1 MKQFIYIIMFMC
13 VISCSDKPNN
23 RNHFCAIAKLLYK
36 DQATASNYL
45 DTINI
50 SSFHK
55 DEQPYCELLKIQ
67 ALDLTDNDIK
77 PYERKIDFVINYMQN
92 KKDKAFLKL
101 AYYYAGRIKQDKRKA
116 LESINYFKI
125 AISNDNPY
133 GVNSRCYAQMAEV
146 YCEQYLYDYAKDMYN
161 NAYYEAKKDNDRI
174 GMAKILKEKAL
185 VYLDEKKSKT
195 ALMYLDK
202 ALKIAQD
209 INDSNCINSI
219 KSYYAITYVE
229 MKDWEN
235 AQKVLPS
242 FMRTISQ
249 ADTSAYYYIA
259 ANIYRH
265 TNKAKAKYF
274 YKYLKDNGD
283 IYAKEDAYSFLT
295 EEALADKDDNKVA
308 DFFERYKQQIDS
320 IRRNTNSEMMA
331 KIKGLYDYQKQKE
344 RITRISKEKNEFKLL
359 FASTTVF
366 LLLVTTF
373 AFLLISRLRRR
384 AQEEKKQVFMLKK
397 LQDEMRQNSLE
408 KIKENNKRIDELELQ
423 LINATNEKDE
433 LKKRLAD
440 EKEKLLAQNA
450 INKLKIEEENRA
462 LGSIKNTDIGIMI
475 QKKKRSETKEYLT
488 KEERKQMEDT
498 FDQFMPSF
506 KEKLWSV
513 YDISNRELNVCMLI
527 KLGCKPADMACLLG
541 CTPSA
546 ISKIR
551 IRLYKKF
558 FNKPGSAEDWDRFIL
573 SL

>member
-1 MKQFIYIIMFMC
+1 MC
-13 VISCSDKPNN
+13 VMSCSKRTDN
-23 RNHFCAIAKLLYK
+23 RSLFYAMAKDLYK
-36 DQATASNYL
+36 DQNIASNFL
-45 DTINI
+45 DTINV
-50 SSFHK
+50 SSFNK
-55 DEQPYCELLKIQ
+55 EEQMYGELLKIQ
-67 ALDLTDNDIK
+67 ATDLTDHDIK
-77 PYERKIDFVINYMQN
+77 PYEKNISRIINYMQN
-92 KKDKAFLKL
+92 KKDYTFLKL
-101 AYYYAGRIKQDKRKA
+101 ALYYAGRIKSEKDEAMKA
-116 LESINYFKI
+116 VNFYTKAASIKDTILNINNK
-125 AISNDNPY
+125 
-133 GVNSRCYAQMAEV
+133 CYSQLGNI
-146 YCEQYLYDYAKDMYN
+146 YYDQYLYDYAIDMYTK
-161 NAYYEAKKDNDRI
+161 AYNEAFIAKDDI
-174 GMAKILKEKAL
+174 AMVKILKDKAL
-185 VYLDEKKSKT
+185 VLLDKGET
-195 ALMYLDK
+195 TLALKLLKK
-202 ALKIAQD
+202 ALKMAEHTKD
-209 INDSNCINSI
+209 IRCINSV
-219 KSYYAITYVE
+219 KSYCVIAYTD
-229 MKDWEN
+229 KRDWGN
-235 AQKVLPS
+235 AQKLLPD
-242 FMRTISQ
+242 ILHNINK
-249 ADTSAYYYIA
+249 ADSSAVYFIA
-259 ANIYRH
+259 ANLYKQTDISKANMLYSFLK
-265 TNKAKAKYF
+265 NKG
-274 YKYLKDNGD
+274 N
-283 IYAKEDAYSFLT
+283 IYAKEEAYKFLT
-295 EEALADKDDNKVA
+295 KESLGKEKNFESIK
-308 DFFERYKQQIDS
+308 FFERYTHIVDS

-344 RITRISKEKNEFKLL
+344 RITKISKEKNEFKLL

-384 AQEEKKQVFMLKK
+384 AQEEKRQVFMLKK

-558 FNKPGSAEDWDRFIL
+558 FNKLGSAEDWDRFIL

>member
-1 MKQFIYIIMFMC
+1 
-13 VISCSDKPNN
+13 
-23 RNHFCAIAKLLYK
+23 
-36 DQATASNYL
+36 
-45 DTINI
+45 
-50 SSFHK
+50 
-55 DEQPYCELLKIQ
+55 
-67 ALDLTDNDIK
+67 
-77 PYERKIDFVINYMQN
+77 
-92 KKDKAFLKL
+92 
-101 AYYYAGRIKQDKRKA
+101 
-116 LESINYFKI
+116 
-125 AISNDNPY
+125 
-133 GVNSRCYAQMAEV
+133 
-146 YCEQYLYDYAKDMYN
+146 
-161 NAYYEAKKDNDRI
+161 
-174 GMAKILKEKAL
+174 
-185 VYLDEKKSKT
+185 
-195 ALMYLDK
+195 
-202 ALKIAQD
+202 
-209 INDSNCINSI
+209 
-219 KSYYAITYVE
+219 
-229 MKDWEN
+229 
-235 AQKVLPS
+235 
-242 FMRTISQ
+242 
-249 ADTSAYYYIA
+249 
-259 ANIYRH
+259 
-265 TNKAKAKYF
+265 
-274 YKYLKDNGD
+274 
-283 IYAKEDAYSFLT
+283 
-295 EEALADKDDNKVA
+295 
-308 DFFERYKQQIDS
+308 
-320 IRRNTNSEMMA
+320 MMA

-384 AQEEKKQVFMLKK
+384 AQEEKRQVFMLKK
-397 LQDEMRQNSLE
+397 LQDEMHQNSLE

-450 INKLKIEEENRA
+450 INKLKIEEENLA

-513 YDISNRELNVCMLI
+513 YDITNRELNVCMLI